1 MATMTG
7 NDGAITIS
15 GNTMAAVRSFS
26 IDMTSDTIETT
37 TMGNDTRQYVKGMST
52 YSGSADIYFD
62 DSEFLNNGSIYN
74 PTTPLVGAAGVAGKF
89 YLDQDATNDV
99 IFFANSMIV
108 TGYSVT
114 SSMDGMVEASISF
127 QGSGASGFSATGNV

>member
-7 NDGAITIS
+7 NDGAISINGVTL
-15 GNTMAAVRSFS
+15 AAVRNFS
-26 IDMTSDTIETT
+26 VDITSDTVETT
-37 TMGNDTRQYVKGMST
+37 VMGNDTRQYVKGMST

-62 DSEFLNNGSIYN
+62 PSEFGSGDATFN

-99 IFFANSMIV
+99 VLFSNSMIV

-127 QGSGASGFSATGNV
+127 QGSGAAGFSATGNA

>member
-62 DSEFLNNGSIYN
+62 PSEFGDNGSIYN
-74 PTTPLVGAAGVAGKF
+74 PTTTLVGAAGVAGKF

-99 IFFANSMIV
+99 VFFANSMIV

-114 SSMDGMVEASISF
+114 SSMDGMVEASLSF
-127 QGSGASGFSATGNV
+127 QGSGASGFSATGNA